1 MSDKKTD
8 YSFPVFFGD
17 RCHVGDEMLRCQYLQ
32 YLDRSAAPAAVT
44 EVEVKPCNDQR
55 CSYWS
60 KHNPPTDE
68 SSIETSKNEAD
79 NEKRNGSTSV
89 GHSDAMGPLNIMAA
103 IIPFESTYEELLC
116 ATLCDIDNRMCSR
129 SFDVLLSS
137 SSESMGTVDI
147 SHQSP
152 GSKLSSES
160 SIEIRTFDD
169 DDETGEEE

>member
-8 YSFPVFFGD
+8 YSFPVYFGD

-32 YLDRSAAPAAVT
+32 HMNQSAAAAAVT

-60 KHNPPTDE
+60 NPNPPTDE
-68 SSIETSKNEAD
+68 SSETSKNEAE
-79 NEKRNGSTSV
+79 NEQRDGSTSV

-103 IIPFESTYEELLC
+103 IIPFESTYEELQC
-116 ATLCDIDNRMCSR
+116 ATLCDIENCMCSR

-137 SSESMGTVDI
+137 SSESMGTIDI
-147 SHQSP
+147 NRQSP